1 MLQHVQNFYNKRKK
15 TISNLE
21 KQLKLLLEKERKLQ
35 YSKEKLVSQ
44 IEEAKAE
51 LNLSEDEVD
60 SLIREA
66 SIANNKQNQSE
77 SSQSEDKEE

>member
-21 KQLKLLLEKERKLQ
+21 KQLELLLEKERRLQ
-35 YSKEKLVSQ
+35 HSKEKLKSQ
-44 IEEAKAE
+44 IEAAKAE

-77 SSQSEDKEE
+77 STQSENNEE